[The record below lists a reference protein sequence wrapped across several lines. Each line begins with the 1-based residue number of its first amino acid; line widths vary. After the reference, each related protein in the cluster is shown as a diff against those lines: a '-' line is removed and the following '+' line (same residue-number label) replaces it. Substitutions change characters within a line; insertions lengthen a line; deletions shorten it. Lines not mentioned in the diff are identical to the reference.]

1 MLELHLRLW
10 SLWFVLIARILIFRL
25 LNLSEI
31 LLVQI
36 KVIRLLVGSIH
47 KDVSNGNDSFGQV
60 KKNLTLACT
69 VLEPN

>member
-1 MLELHLRLW
+1 L
-10 SLWFVLIARILIFRL
+10 RL

-31 LLVQI
+31 LLGHI

-47 KDVSNGNDSFGQV
+47 KSVSNGNDSFGQV

-69 VLEPN
+69 VLKPN